1 MEEVGQ
7 KGAMYFPL
15 EKIAAQVRY
24 GISVDRKTN
33 ANGGGGVRHFI
44 NSYHGVPMLIP
55 GDSKFLEEA
64 LGCKGVVSTNCADVI
79 EIRGR
84 YDAEVIYPK
93 LFGDKDKNLEGYNS
107 WTSKIKSIIEDKDN
121 PLPFDE
127 AVSGMNSS
135 PRKDRYIEMKTIYDL
150 LYASKVEIPEEY
162 KLSVLN
168 LSIDFNDPVIS
179 LKEIE
184 DTSNILMNFLDKI
197 S

>member
-15 EKIAAQVRY
+15 EKIAGQVRY
-24 GISVDRKTN
+24 GLSVDRKTK
-33 ANGGGGVRHFI
+33 ADGGGGVRHFI

-55 GDSKFLEEA
+55 GDSKYLEDT
-64 LGCKGVVSTNCADVI
+64 LGCKGVISRNCADII
-79 EIRGR
+79 EVRGR

-93 LFGDKDKNLEGYNS
+93 LLGDKDKNLEGYNF
-107 WTSKIKSIIEDKDN
+107 WTSKIKSIIDDKDN
-121 PLPFDE
+121 PLPCDE
-127 AVSGMNSS
+127 SVSGMNSS
-135 PRKDRYIEMKTIYDL
+135 PRKDRYLEMKTIYDL
-150 LYASKVEIPEEY
+150 LYASKIEIPEEY

-184 DTSNILMNFLDKI
+184 DTSNILMNFLDK
-197 S
+197 